1 MTLTRKHRCWIQD
14 VTETSSFKK
23 GQLSRNL
30 DIPESDTIPLR
41 LVIAITGAK
50 VGTTIINPTAKGK
63 ERIVVTATLKRRAN
77 FAKTMRKFTCKRE

>member
-1 MTLTRKHRCWIQD
+1 MTRTRKHRYWIQD

-23 GQLSRNL
+23 GQLSRDL
-30 DIPESDTIPLR
+30 GIPKPDTIPLR
-41 LVIAITGAK
+41 LLIAITGAK